1 MNDTHRD
8 HGCLPAADWQ
18 SAAPAIRP
26 ALLPADSGHPLLTDG
41 PAGLAVAYVVVADG
55 AEVPVDASHLRA
67 WRVEPRDIQYA
78 AMSNL
83 AAWSESAGWLDE
95 VDGHR
100 RLVWSDSGD
109 GMDAARILLA
119 SVRRRLTDELGPRGR
134 VLVAMPERDLLIA
147 CSPTT
152 WPAAPGPRTSRST
165 PASSSWWTASWSR
178 RDSRPRS
185 RRLAAIGAPRSC
197 RLRP

>member
-8 HGCLPAADWQ
+8 HGCLPAADWH

-147 CSPTT
+147 SG
-152 WPAAPGPRTSRST
+152 AAPGDREFQALFADYVAGR
-165 PASSSWWTASWSR
+165 AR
-178 RDSRPRS
+178 
-185 RRLAAIGAPRSC
+185 AADQPIDARVFELVDGELVEAGLSPEV
-197 RLRP
+197 